1 MHPVVFEAFDEI
13 CRDHVPPGARV
24 LEIGALPAADT
35 LLCLPALRAA
45 ALRVGVNLA
54 VARRHADP
62 DLVKVNFDQVNF
74 VQVAADGLAAFADS
88 SFDAVLCN
96 SVLEHDAQFWRTCD
110 GMGRVARPDALIAIG
125 VPGYADLPPPPLLR
139 LARRAAR
146 WRFAASLLERVAPGW
161 EVATPTLGVHNYPG
175 DYYRFTEQAMREVL
189 LAGCRDVTVRVAMRP
204 PRIIGFGWR
213 AAVAGVSGARPT
225 PH

>member
-1 MHPVVFEAFDEI
+1 MHPVVFGVFDEI
-13 CRDHVPPGARV
+13 CRDHVPAGARV

-35 LLCLPALRAA
+35 LLCLPALHAA
-45 ALRVGVNLA
+45 SLRVGVNLA
-54 VARRHADP
+54 VARPHP
-62 DLVKVNFDQVNF
+62 GPHLVHINF
-74 VQVAADGLAAFADS
+74 VQVAADGLAALADA
-88 SFDAVLCN
+88 SFNAVLCN

-110 GMGRVARPDALIAIG
+110 GMRRVARPGALIAIG

-146 WRFAASLLERVAPGW
+146 WRFAATLLERVAPGW
-161 EVATPTLGVHNYPG
+161 EAATPTLGVHNYPG

-213 AAVAGVSGARPT
+213 AAVADVAGAHAT

>member
-1 MHPVVFEAFDEI
+1 MHPAVFGVFDEI
-13 CRDHVPPGARV
+13 CRDHVPAGARV

-35 LLCLPALRAA
+35 LLCLPALHAA
-45 ALRVGVNLA
+45 SLRVGVNLA
-54 VARRHADP
+54 VARPHPGP
-62 DLVKVNFDQVNF
+62 DFVHINF
-74 VQVAADGLAAFADS
+74 VQVAADGLAALADA

-110 GMGRVARPDALIAIG
+110 GMRRVARPGALIAIG

-146 WRFAASLLERVAPGW
+146 WRFAATLLERVAPGW
-161 EVATPTLGVHNYPG
+161 EAATPTLGVHNYPG

-213 AAVAGVSGARPT
+213 AAVADVAGAHAT